1 MSQENLDLVV
11 RAMRAVLARPKRDF
25 ETVNSLYHP
34 DHVLVPLAAN
44 TLGEAEA
51 KGAEGFK
58 VWLEQTDDAVKWEAE
73 LRGAVDVGPDKVL
86 VVTLNRFRGA
96 SSGIESVNRVW
107 SVVTVADGKLT
118 RTDTYFDPV
127 KALKAAGPSE

>member
-11 RAMRAVLARPKRDF
+11 RAMTAVLARPKPDF
-25 ETVNSLYHP
+25 ETVNALYHP

-51 KGAEGFK
+51 KGARGFK
-58 VWLEQTDDAVKWEAE
+58 AWLDQTDDAIEWEADM
-73 LRGAVDVGPDKVL
+73 RGAVDIGPDKVL

-96 SSGIESVNRVW
+96 SSGIATENRVW
-107 SVVTVADGKLT
+107 SVVTVTDGKLT
-118 RTDTYFDPV
+118 RTDTHLDPV
-127 KALKAAGPSE
+127 AALDAAGLRE